1 MSIELFSPETMD
13 GVVRALPPVHTFFRD
28 TFFNVAKPE
37 YTEKVR
43 VEFVKGTRK
52 VAPFVNIKDKAKV
65 IEKRG
70 YVSDEFMTPIVKV
83 KDVTDI
89 EDMLK
94 RLPGELLQNSGITP
108 YDRGIQLMAD
118 QLATFDDMITRRE
131 EWMCVQSMMTGAIPV
146 IGEGV
151 NYEID
156 FGFTN
161 ASTVSTLWDATT
173 GTPTP
178 YFDLQTAV
186 LKCKKNG
193 YRTPDICIMER
204 SAYQA
209 FLAATKKDDFYRQQT
224 EIFDIM
230 SIRPERRSD
239 AVTYMGRLKDPDL
252 DIYVYDEWY
261 VDDWTDPAN
270 PTEKSLMPKG
280 KILLASTNARYSMY
294 YGLQMFTDPLTNNFR
309 QVVGTRAADTWV
321 QKDPDARFLT
331 LNSRPLP
338 VPHEVDSWYVLT
350 VSSQS

>member
-1 MSIELFSPETMD
+1 MPLDLFTPETMD
-13 GVVRALPPVHTFFRD
+13 GVVRVLPQVNTFFRD
-28 TFFNVAKPE
+28 TFFKTVKPE
-37 YTEKVR
+37 YTEDIR
-43 VEFVKGTRK
+43 VDFVKGSRK
-52 VAPFVNIKDKAKV
+52 IAPFVNIKDKAAV

-70 YVSDEFMTPIVKV
+70 YITDTFTPPMIKV
-83 KDVTDI
+83 KDVTNI

-94 RLPGELLQNSGITP
+94 RLPGELLQNSGISP
-108 YDRGIQLMAD
+108 YDRGIQLMTE
-118 QLATFDDMITRRE
+118 QLMSFEEMISRRE
-131 EWMCVQSMMTGAIPV
+131 EWMCVQSMMEGKIPV

-161 ASTVSTLWDATT
+161 KSTVGTLWDSPS

-178 YFDLQTAV
+178 YMDLQTAV
-186 LKCKKNG
+186 LACKQKG

-209 FLAATKKDDFYRQQT
+209 FINATKKDNFYNQHP
-224 EIFDIM
+224 EIFDVM
-230 SIRPERRSD
+230 TVRPERRTD

-270 PTEKSLMPKG
+270 PVEKQMLPKG
-280 KILLASTNARYSMY
+280 KILLASTSARYSRY
-294 YGLQMFTDPLTNNFR
+294 YGLMMFTDPNTNTFR
-309 QVVGTRAADTWV
+309 QVVGTRAADSWI
-321 QKDPDARFLT
+321 QKEPDVRFLT
-331 LNSRPLP
+331 LNSRPLT

-350 VSSQS
+350 VSATN